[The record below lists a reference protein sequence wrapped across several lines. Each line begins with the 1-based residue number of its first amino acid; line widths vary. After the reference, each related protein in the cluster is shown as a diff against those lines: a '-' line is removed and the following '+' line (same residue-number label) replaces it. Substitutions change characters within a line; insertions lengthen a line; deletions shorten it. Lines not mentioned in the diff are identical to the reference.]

1 MKRELSR
8 ITLDI
13 PASVHKKFK
22 SFAAKKGKSMRELM
36 IDLIQL
42 QLSLPSQDE
51 EECPYSH
58 EPNAE
63 TIKAINEARTR
74 KGAKEAKNLDDLFQK
89 LGI

>member
-13 PASVHKKFK
+13 PASIHKKFK
-22 SFAAKKGKSMRELM
+22 SFAAKKGKSMREIM
-36 IDLIQL
+36 VDLIEL
-42 QLSLPSQDE
+42 QLSLSSKNE

-63 TIKAINEARTR
+63 TKRSLENIE
-74 KGAKEAKNLDDLFQK
+74 KGKNLVRAKDTKDLLKK
-89 LGI
+89 LGL

>member
-36 IDLIQL
+36 IDLIEL
-42 QLSLPSQDE
+42 QLSLPAKEE

-63 TIKAINEARTR
+63 TIKALENID
-74 KGAKEAKNLDDLFQK
+74 KGKNLVRAKDTKDFLKK
-89 LGI
+89 LGL